1 MNLDYRKWIPIPAGL
16 LVLGLAIG
24 AGQSGDSGRVKAF
37 VGARLLDGS
46 GKPAIEK
53 ATLIVRDGKVE
64 AVGPASSVRPPA
76 GAQLIS
82 LGGKTVIPGLVN
94 AHAHLSDVQGLRS
107 GPQFYTEENVLRQL
121 GLYARYGITTV
132 WSLGG
137 DGDPAVKLRDSQ
149 DTPSLTRARIYFAGP
164 VIVGKTPDQAR
175 QMVAK
180 AAAMKP
186 DVVKIRVDDNLG
198 SSQKMAP
205 EVYRAVIEESHR
217 RGFRVAV
224 HIFYLDD
231 AKSLLRAGADFIA
244 HSVRDQDVDDEFLSL
259 MKQRNICYC
268 PTFTRELSTYVY
280 DSVPAFFKDS
290 FFLRG
295 ADREVMRQL
304 QEPERMAAMRSS
316 KSAQGYK
323 AAMPVARRNLKKVAD
338 AGIRIA
344 MGTDTGAA
352 PGRFQGYFEHLEL
365 EMMAES
371 GLTPQQVLRAA
382 TADAAACIERSDR
395 LGTLE
400 PGKWA
405 DFLVLDKNPLEDI
418 RNTKSLR
425 SVWIAG
431 NELQR

>member
-1 MNLDYRKWIPIPAGL
+1 MNLDHRKWIPVLAGL
-16 LVLGLAIG
+16 LALGLG
-24 AGQSGDSGRVKAF
+24 QTAGWGQVKAF
-37 VGARLLDGS
+37 VGARLIDGS
-46 GKPAIEK
+46 GKPAVEK

-64 AVGPASSVRPPA
+64 AVGPSASVRTPA

-94 AHAHLSDVQGLRS
+94 AHAHLSEASGPRS
-107 GPQFYTEENVLRQL
+107 GPEFYTAESVTRQL

-137 DGDPAVKLRDSQ
+137 DGDAAVKLRDSQ
-149 DTPSLTRARIYFAGP
+149 DTPSLARARIYFAGP
-164 VIVGKTPDQAR
+164 VIAGKTPDQAR
-175 QMVAK
+175 QMVAQV
-180 AAAMKP
+180 AAMKP
-186 DVVKIRVDDNLG
+186 DVIKIRVDDNLG
-198 SSQKMAP
+198 STPKMAP
-205 EVYRAVIEESHR
+205 EVYRAVIEEAHR

-231 AKSLLRAGADFIA
+231 AKALLRAGADFIA
-244 HSVRDQDVDDEFLSL
+244 HSVRDRDVDEEFLSL
-259 MKQRNICYC
+259 LKQRNICYC

-280 DSVPAFFKDS
+280 DSTPAFFQDP
-290 FFLRG
+290 FFLRD
-295 ADREVMRQL
+295 ADRELVRQL
-304 QEPERMAAMRSS
+304 QEPERMAAIRSS

-323 AAMPVARRNLKKVAD
+323 AAMPVARRNLKKVSE
-338 AGIRIA
+338 AGLRIA
-344 MGTDTGAA
+344 LGTDTGAA

-365 EMMAES
+365 EMMAEA

-382 TADAAACIERSDR
+382 TADAAACMERGDR

-400 PGKWA
+400 RGKWA

-418 RNTKSLR
+418 RNTKTVR

-431 NELQR
+431 NEVR